1 MPTELSTSSPAA
13 GGSDSGRWLPLVIGW
28 HGYLVRGLERT
39 AWPVLDL
46 VVRLSLAKAYLA
58 SGLVKVMN
66 WQTAL
71 FLASNEYPVR
81 WLSPLAAAYMGAS
94 IEIAGSLLL
103 AIGLLT
109 RPAAFAMLSLAIVSQ
124 LNYLAVD
131 EQLLWAALL
140 GWYLVFGASRLSL
153 DHALRGLAGSAIPG
167 AMPALKFAAWL
178 RRTIGPVYQLLL
190 RAWVALAVGVAAVT
204 AAGGNGEAPM
214 GSGSNLWLA
223 WQSAPHAPIA
233 LAVGAATL
241 LAVGFATRYV
251 TLALCLGTGLVGMIN
266 HRLMAEF
273 YWVALLAV
281 IVMRGAGRWSADAL
295 VDGALR
301 RRFPELDGK
310 PAFSLEGLPRIVIV
324 GAGFG
329 GLTCAA
335 ALSRVRATVTLID
348 RANYHLFQ
356 PLLYQVAT
364 ASLSP
369 GDVAAPVRPLF
380 RDAFNTDVLFGS
392 VTGVDTA
399 DCTVQ
404 MGDKR
409 VPYDYL
415 VLATG
420 ATHSYFGRDDWQTFA
435 PGLKRVEDA
444 TEIRRR
450 LLTAFERAEST
461 DDDAERRALLTFL
474 IVGGGPTGVELA
486 GAIAELARYGM
497 EKDFRR
503 FDPATTRVVLVQ
515 SGPRVLPTF
524 PERLSSIAQQSL
536 ERLGVE
542 VLVGSR
548 VEQIDADGVGVS
560 GTRIPARTVLWAA
573 GVVASPAA
581 GWLGVAP
588 GSAGRVKVE
597 SDLTVTGL
605 HNVYA
610 IGDTAASAAWHGQPV
625 PGLAPAAKQGGTYV
639 ARHIRARING
649 NPPPKPF
656 AYRHLGSL
664 ATIGRKSAVVD
675 FGRVKLWGAPA
686 WWLWGLLHVGL
697 LVGARN
703 RTSTMVNWFWSYLTF
718 RSAIR
723 LITGSDLMSTDREA
737 PVTPSAANR

>member
-1 MPTELSTSSPAA
+1 MPAA
-13 GGSDSGRWLPLVIGW
+13 TPTSPWNIGRSDSSRWLPLIVGW
-28 HGYLVRGLERT
+28 HGNLVRTLERA

-46 VVRLSLAKAYLA
+46 VLRLWLAEAYLA
-58 SGLVKVMN
+58 SGLVKVTN

-71 FLASNEYPVR
+71 FLASDEYPVR
-81 WLSPLAAAYMGAS
+81 WLSPVAAAYLGAA
-94 IEIAGSLLL
+94 IEIAGPLLL

-109 RPAAFAMLSLAIVSQ
+109 RPAALAMMGLAVVSQ
-124 LNYLAVD
+124 LNYRAVD
-131 EQLLWAALL
+131 TQLLWTALF
-140 GWYLVFGASRLSL
+140 GWYVVFGASRLSL
-153 DHALRGLAGSAIPG
+153 DHAFHGLAGSAIPF
-167 AMPALKFAAWL
+167 AVPALEFAAWV
-178 RRTIGPVYQLLL
+178 RREIGPVYQLIL
-190 RAWVALAVGVAAVT
+190 RAWVALAVGVAALT
-204 AAGGNGEAPM
+204 TSGGDGAALMDGG
-214 GSGSNLWLA
+214 SRLWLP
-223 WQSAPHAPIA
+223 WQSAPHAPYA
-233 LAVGAATL
+233 LVLVAATL
-241 LAVGFATRYV
+241 LAVGLGTRYV
-251 TLALCLGTGLVGMIN
+251 AVTLCLGTGLVGMID

-281 IVMRGAGRWSADAL
+281 IAVRGAGRWSADAI

-348 RANYHLFQ
+348 RTNYHLFQ

-380 RDAFNTDVLFGS
+380 RDAFNTEVLFGS

-399 DCTVQ
+399 GRAVLV
-404 MGDKR
+404 GDKR
-409 VPYDYL
+409 VPYDCL

-420 ATHSYFGRDDWQTFA
+420 ATHSYFGRDDWRLFA

-450 LLTAFERAEST
+450 LLTAFEKAEAT

-497 EKDFRR
+497 EKEFRR
-503 FDPATTRVVLVQ
+503 FDPASTRVVLVQ
-515 SGPRVLPTF
+515 SGPRVLPSF
-524 PERLSSIAQQSL
+524 PERLSTIAQCSL
-536 ERLGVE
+536 ESLGVE

-548 VEQIDADGVGVS
+548 VEQIDVDGVGIS

-581 GWLGVAP
+581 RWLGVAAD
-588 GSAGRVKVE
+588 SAGRVKVE
-597 SDLTVTGL
+597 PDLTVAGL
-605 HNVYA
+605 DNVYA

-625 PGLAPAAKQGGTYV
+625 PGLAAAAKQAGAYV
-639 ARHIRARING
+639 ARHIRARFNG
-649 NPPPKPF
+649 APPPGPF

-675 FGRVKLWGAPA
+675 FGRVTLWGAPA
-686 WWLWGLLHVGL
+686 WWLWGLVHIGL
-697 LVGARN
+697 LVGVRN
-703 RTSTMVNWFWSYLTF
+703 RVSTMVNWFWSYLTF

-723 LITGSDLMSTDREA
+723 LITGSELIATDPAA
-737 PVTPSAANR
+737 PVPPGTRGR